1 MKPRTGGRKRSQK
14 RGEPFNLLSGLDVE
28 QTCPE
33 PEVLGPP
40 PPRARATALSLLEQA
55 LSGKPNWRS
64 CPWGISRA
72 SAVSFRSVNDMSR
85 AFLHPCD
92 ACEFLRCTDW
102 KKRAC
107 QAREKGETCGRPA
120 LLLPSLLPPPP
131 FLSTFFLQGS
141 GVAMRTGSLW
151 GSLGP
156 PCW

>member
-1 MKPRTGGRKRSQK
+1 MGEKDLRKGVSLLICFRDWMWSKHVLSLRS
-14 RGEPFNLLSGLDVE
+14 LD
-28 QTCPE
+28 
-33 PEVLGPP
+33 LP